1 MSVENERVKLNNDVI
16 IPQIGFGTFKIPDGI
31 QTLEAVREALD
42 FRYRHVDTAAV
53 YENEASVGVAVKE
66 SGLKREEIFITS
78 KLWVSDFGYD
88 EALKAFEKTMNKL
101 KLDYLD
107 LYLLHWPRA
116 YEVNKNT
123 WKALER
129 LYDEKVI
136 KSIGVSNFK
145 VHHLEELLKN
155 ANIVP
160 AINQVELHPTFQPI
174 DIIAFC
180 KKYDIKIEAY
190 YPFAHG
196 ETINDER
203 LKVLASK
210 YNKSVAQLVLR
221 WHLEKGYIPLPKSTN
236 KEHIQSNLNIFD
248 FAVSNEDIEF
258 IDKLNTGV
266 RRGVDPDKTPF

>member
-1 MSVENERVKLNNDVI
+1 MSLEDNRVKLNNGVI
-16 IPQIGFGTFKIPDGI
+16 IPQIGFGTFKIPDGT
-31 QTLEAVREALD
+31 QTLEAVREALE
-42 FRYRHVDTAAV
+42 FGYRHIDTAAI
-53 YENEASVGVAVKE
+53 YENEASVGAAVKE
-66 SGLKREEIFITS
+66 SGLKREDIFITS

-101 KLDYLD
+101 KVDYLD
-107 LYLLHWPRA
+107 LYLLHWPRD

-129 LYDEKVI
+129 LYEEKVI

-145 VHHLEELLKN
+145 VHHLEELLKS
-155 ANIVP
+155 ANVVP

-174 DIIAFC
+174 DIIAFG

-196 ETINDER
+196 ETIKDER
-203 LKVLASK
+203 LKALASK

-236 KEHIQSNLNIFD
+236 REHIKGNLNIFD
-248 FAVSNEDIEF
+248 FTISAEDMEH
-258 IDKLNTGV
+258 IDKLNTGI
-266 RRGVDPDKTPF
+266 RRGIDPDKTPF